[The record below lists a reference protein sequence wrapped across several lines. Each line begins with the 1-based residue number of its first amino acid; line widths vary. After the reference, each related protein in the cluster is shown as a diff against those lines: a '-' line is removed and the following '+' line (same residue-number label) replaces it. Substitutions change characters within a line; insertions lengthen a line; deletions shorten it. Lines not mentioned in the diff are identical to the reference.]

1 MMIKKIFNF
10 IFSRAFI
17 FSLLI
22 IFQILFVLFL
32 ILYLSHAASIIYI
45 FLTLLSAVLVIW
57 LFTREV
63 NPAYKLIWALVM
75 LTLPLFGGI
84 FYLILDSRK
93 MHKRVESRLSC
104 CTDSC
109 NKLLSQDHA
118 IRKSMSQMDG
128 RLARQSEYIYNVAR
142 APVYEN
148 TQAEYFDLGERYY
161 ESLLFELK
169 KARRFIFLEYFIVDD
184 GQMWDS
190 VFEILA
196 EKVAQGV
203 DVRLIY
209 DDLGTIMLLPKGFDR
224 KIRAAGIQLA
234 VFNPLRPGL
243 YPIMNY
249 RDHRKLCVIDGNVG
263 YTGGI
268 NLADEYINAIEKYGH
283 WKDTGVLI
291 RGSAVWSLT
300 CVFLQMWSF
309 ITEAQPE
316 YELYRPSIRCESDG
330 YVQPYVDSPLDTLNV
345 SENAY
350 INMIMRAEKYVYI
363 TSPYLIL
370 DNEMTTAL
378 SIAAQSG
385 VDVRI
390 LTPCHPDKRLVH
402 YVTQSYYKVLIT
414 AGVHIYEYTP
424 GFIHAKMFVSDD
436 DVAIVGTANMDYR
449 SLYMH
454 FECCIAFYYASTV
467 LKVKKDIEETIRASS
482 EITKHQLAL
491 TPRYKRLIQLMLR
504 IIAPLM

>member
-1 MMIKKIFNF
+1 MLKKSLKF
-10 IFSRAFI
+10 IFSRVFL

-22 IFQILFVLFL
+22 IIQILFVLFL
-32 ILYLSHAASIIYI
+32 ILYLSHSASVIYI

-63 NPAYKLIWALVM
+63 NPAYKLIWALLM

-84 FYLILDSRK
+84 FYLIVDSRK
-93 MHKRVESRLSC
+93 IHRRVERKLSC
-104 CTDSC
+104 CTQTC
-109 NKLLSQDHA
+109 NRLLSQDDA
-118 IRKSMSQMDG
+118 IRKSMLQLDG
-128 RLARQSEYIYNVAR
+128 RLARQSEYIYNTAR
-142 APVYEN
+142 APAYEN
-148 TQAEYFDLGERYY
+148 TQAEYFELGERYY
-161 ESLLFELK
+161 ESLLVQLK
-169 KARRFIFLEYFIVDD
+169 KAERFIFLEYFIVDD
-184 GQMWDS
+184 GQMWDG

-196 EKVAQGV
+196 QKAAQGV

-209 DDLGTIMLLPKGFDR
+209 DDLGTIMLLPKGFDS

-249 RDHRKLCVIDGNVG
+249 RDHRKICVIDGNVG

-268 NLADEYINAIEKYGH
+268 NLADEYINAIDKYGH

-291 RGSAVWSLT
+291 QGSAVWSLT
-300 CVFLQMWSF
+300 CIFLQMWSF
-309 ITEAQPE
+309 VTDTLPE
-316 YELYRPSIRCESDG
+316 YELYRPTIRCESDG
-330 YVQPYVDSPLDTLNV
+330 YVQPYADSPLDTLNV

-363 TSPYLIL
+363 TTPYLIL

-378 SIAAQSG
+378 CVAAQSG

-390 LTPCHPDKRLVH
+390 VTPYHPDKKLVH
-402 YVTQSYYKVLIT
+402 CVTQSYYKVLLK
-414 AGVHIYEYTP
+414 AGVRIYEYTP
-424 GFIHAKMFVSDD
+424 GFMHAKMFVCDD

-467 LKVKKDIEETIRASS
+467 LKVKKDIVRTLRESR
-482 EITKHQLAL
+482 EITPQQLEL
-491 TPRYKRLIQLMLR
+491 TPRYKRLVQLLLR